1 MDTAEIEL
9 ADLEFWTRPIEER
22 EAAYATLRARP
33 ELPFMFERNAA
44 GEPKQSGFYAVT
56 RHADIVEIS
65 RRAEDFCSGQGVGIA
80 DSRPE
85 SAEYFNSM
93 IAMDDP
99 RHARL
104 RRIVSPRVHAPH
116 ARLVEGRRR
125 AHRGGDRRRHRRA
138 GASCDFVTDVAALV
152 PLRVI
157 VDLMGIP
164 RSEEGYIF
172 DRTNIILGE
181 SDPEYVADQSGRG
194 SGHGRQ
200 PGRPGPHRP
209 GQRAGG
215 GAAAPAPAST

>member
-1 MDTAEIEL
+1 MHTSEIEL
-9 ADLEFWTRPIEER
+9 ADLEFWTRPLEER
-22 EAAYATLRARP
+22 EAAYATLRAQP

-44 GEPKQSGFYAVT
+44 GEPKTSGFYAVT
-56 RHADIVEIS
+56 RYADIVEIS

-80 DSRPE
+80 DTRPE

-104 RRIVSPRVHAPH
+104 RRIVARGFTPKMLDSLKADVEVIAQEIVADIAP
-116 ARLVEGRRR
+116 
-125 AHRGGDRRRHRRA
+125 RGG
-138 GASCDFVTDVAALV
+138 CDFVTEVAALV

-164 RSEEGYIF
+164 RDEERYIF

-181 SDPEYVADQSGRG
+181 SDPEYVDDQSGRG
-194 SGHGRQ
+194 
-200 PGRPGPHRP
+200 
-209 GQRAGG
+209 
-215 GAAAPAPAST
+215 